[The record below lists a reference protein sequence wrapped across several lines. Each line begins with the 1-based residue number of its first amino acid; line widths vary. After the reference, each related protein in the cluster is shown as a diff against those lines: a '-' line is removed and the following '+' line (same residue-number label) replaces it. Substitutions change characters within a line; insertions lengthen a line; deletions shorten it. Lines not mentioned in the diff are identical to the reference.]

1 MRWATGCDRMAAGC
15 GLSIAPAWLP
25 CEFAACMAAFC
36 FALWSALHLPTT
48 LAAFMVRMA
57 CGSVCLQFGHELRIL
72 LEPFM
77 VFEENTTDSL
87 CDLRR
92 DLVHIDM
99 NVSIH
104 LCLLLLS
111 VVSGLV
117 VHIRQQHMIDKLQDV
132 QRNALPTL

>member
-1 MRWATGCDRMAAGC
+1 
-15 GLSIAPAWLP
+15 
-25 CEFAACMAAFC
+25 MAAFC
-36 FALWSALHLPTT
+36 FALWSALRLPTA